1 MTDTEVTEGV
11 TVETTHTPPEQAG
24 FSLPEGQEQGSEPTA
39 PERDFEAEA
48 RDMGWVPEAE
58 FKGDKKP
65 AKFLDAKEFVERGET
80 VLPFVQRENRRLK
93 EELAKADKT
102 YGDRF
107 TKLEKMSQFALKTL
121 QDRHAQE
128 LEALKAT
135 RDAAVEKGDV
145 TAFRRVEKQI
155 ADHEAAKPTDVE
167 PEAKPDPQVEAQ
179 KAQEAQTAW
188 MGKNDWYGKDAVM
201 TGYANYVSQGFLQ
214 ANPNITMEE
223 NLRLTDEAMRK
234 QFPTS
239 FKTKTDANGH
249 APVESGGDPKGA
261 ASRTPLFD
269 KLPAEAKA
277 MAKQNVADGLYKN
290 VEDWAKAYNT

>member
-1 MTDTEVTEGV
+1 MSDTEVTEGV
-11 TVETTHTPPEQAG
+11 TVETTPTPASEPG
-24 FSLPEGQEQGSEPTA
+24 FSLPETQEQGSETTIT
-39 PERDFEAEA
+39 ERDYEAEA

-93 EELAKADKT
+93 EEREKKDKEFEERVAKL
-102 YGDRF
+102 DR
-107 TKLEKMSQFALKTL
+107 MAQANLKAL

-128 LEALKAT
+128 LAALKVS
-135 RDAAVEKGDV
+135 REAAVEKGDV
-145 TAFRRVEKQI
+145 AEFRRLEKQI
-155 ADHEAAKPTDVE
+155 TDHEAAKPTDAV
-167 PEAKPDPQVEAQ
+167 PEAKPDPAAEAQ
-179 KAQEAQTAW
+179 KAQEVQTAW

-234 QFPTS
+234 QFPTA
-239 FKTKTDANGH
+239 FKVKTDANGH
-249 APVESGGDPKGA
+249 APVESGGEPKGG